1 MVNLREIPDE
11 QLKHM
16 IDTTNDYLRKLAN
29 EKSRRDTI
37 TSAADSINKL
47 AEAYM
52 QAVGVKDGEPWVG
65 PSSAAEAYPRDWS
78 VTHEYGL
85 WKSQVAGNI
94 EEPGEGDA
102 WERVGDDPRF
112 VRVPS
117 ESVLLGD
124 DVLIFSPNESGE
136 DDEEGED
143 LHDIDDVSDEGD
155 VLERGDS

>member
-11 QLKHM
+11 QLAHM
-16 IDTTNDYLRKLAN
+16 INTTNDYLRKLAN

-37 TSAADSINKL
+37 TSAADAINKL

-52 QAVGVKDGEPWVG
+52 QAVGVKNGAPWEG

-85 WKSQVAGNI
+85 WKSRVAGNI

-102 WERVGDDPRF
+102 WERVGDDPAF
-112 VRVPS
+112 PSSPS
-117 ESVLLGD
+117 ETVLPGLGVLLT
-124 DVLIFSPNESGE
+124 PGE
-136 DDEEGED
+136 
-143 LHDIDDVSDEGD
+143 SDEGTEEEEEMVED
-155 VLERGDS
+155 EPDDENEFEGESDA

>member
-37 TSAADSINKL
+37 TSAADAINKL

-52 QAVGVKDGEPWVG
+52 QAVGVKDGDPWEG

-85 WKSQVAGNI
+85 WKSRVAGNI

-102 WERVGDDPRF
+102 WERVGDDPAF
-112 VRVPS
+112 PSSPS
-117 ESVLLGD
+117 ETVLPGLGVLLTPG
-124 DVLIFSPNESGE
+124 ES
-136 DDEEGED
+136 DEENEEEEEMVEDEPDGENEFEGE
-143 LHDIDDVSDEGD
+143 SDA
-155 VLERGDS
+155 

>member
-16 IDTTNDYLRKLAN
+16 INTTNDYLRKLAN

-52 QAVGVKDGEPWVG
+52 QAVGVKDGAPWVG

-85 WKSQVAGNI
+85 WKSRVAGNI

-102 WERVGDDPRF
+102 WERVGDDPAF
-112 VRVPS
+112 PSSPS
-117 ESVLLGD
+117 ETVLPGMGVLLT
-124 DVLIFSPNESGE
+124 PGE
-136 DDEEGED
+136 
-143 LHDIDDVSDEGD
+143 SDEGTEEEEEMVED
-155 VLERGDS
+155 DPDDENEFEGESDA